1 MIDEKILLVTEP
13 DDVLQEGYR
22 IFLFD
27 LTPDQNLIVSNSLGA
42 VDLEKNLIVYS
53 WKSGNSTEWLFD
65 KLPKCQMTIF
75 NADSQ
80 EELLVGYLAAKN
92 RSYYLGNLRA
102 LKLVNNLVLYDVESI
117 TTILE
122 RNLKHE

>member
-22 IFLFD
+22 ILLFD

-42 VDLEKNLIVYS
+42 VDFEKNLIVYS
-53 WKSGNSTEWLFD
+53 WKSGNSAEWLFD

-80 EELLVGYLAAKN
+80 EESLVGYLAAKN
-92 RSYYLGNLRA
+92 RSYYFGNLRA
-102 LKLVNNLVLYDVESI
+102 LKLVNNSVLYDVESI